1 MAILFK
7 SAWDDAGEWTRCIQ
21 AEEPELEVRVWPE
34 VGEAADIE
42 FALVWEPPPGDLKRY
57 PNLKAIFSLAAGV
70 DHILGD
76 PELPEGVPIV
86 RMVDKSLTAQM
97 SEYAIYHVLRY
108 HRNMHL
114 YESFQRERRWEQLP
128 HHRAQDRRVG
138 MLGIGVLGQDA
149 GRKLQAL
156 GFDVLGWRRAARPI
170 DGIETFHGPD
180 GLTPFLNRTDILIC
194 LLPLTPATRGILN
207 AGTFAALPEGAFVI
221 NMARGG
227 HLVEEDLIGALGSG
241 QPGSGHLAGATLD
254 VFREE
259 PLPPDHPFWRH
270 PRITVTPHI
279 ASLTDA
285 RSGAQ
290 DIIDNI
296 RRLRAGAP
304 VRNLVDPETGY

>member
-1 MAILFK
+1 MALLFK
-7 SAWDDAGEWTRCIQ
+7 SAWDDAGEWTRRIQ

-34 VGEAADIE
+34 VGEATDIE
-42 FALVWEPPPGDLKRY
+42 FALVWELPPGDLKRY

-86 RMVDKSLTAQM
+86 RMVDHSLTAQT

-114 YESFQRERRWEQLP
+114 YEGFQRERRWQQLP
-128 HHRAQDRRVG
+128 PYAVARRRVG
-138 MLGIGVLGQDA
+138 MLGIGALGQNA

-156 GFDVLGWRRAARPI
+156 GFDVGGWRRTARPI
-170 DGIETFHGPD
+170 DGIETFHGAD
-180 GLTPFLNRTDILIC
+180 GLAPFLNRTDILVC
-194 LLPLTPATRGILN
+194 LLPLTPATAGILN
-207 AGTFAALPEGAFVI
+207 ARTFAALPKGAFVI

-227 HLVEEDLIGALGSG
+227 HLVEEDLIEALGSG
-241 QPGSGHLAGATLD
+241 QPDSGHLAGAVLD

-259 PLPPDHPFWRH
+259 PLPPDHPFWHH
-270 PRITVTPHI
+270 PKITVTPHI
-279 ASLTDA
+279 ASSGDA
-285 RSGAQ
+285 RSGAA
-290 DIIDNI
+290 DVIDNI

-304 VRNLVDPETGY
+304 ARNLVDPETGY

>member
-1 MAILFK
+1 MALLFK
-7 SAWDDAGEWTRCIQ
+7 SEWDNAGEWTRCIQ
-21 AEEPELEVRVWPE
+21 AEEPGLEVRVWPE

-70 DHILGD
+70 DHILED

-86 RMVDKSLTAQM
+86 RMVDQSLTAQM

-114 YESFQRERRWEQLP
+114 YEDFQRERRWEQLP
-128 HHRAQDRRVG
+128 LHRVRDRRVG
-138 MLGIGVLGQDA
+138 MLGIGVLGQDV

-156 GFDVLGWRRAARPI
+156 GFDVLGWRRTARPI

-180 GLTPFLNRTDILIC
+180 GLTPFLNRTDILVC
-194 LLPLTPATRGILN
+194 LLPLTPATRGILD
-207 AGTFAALPEGAFVI
+207 AGTFAALPKGAFVI
-221 NMARGG
+221 NMARGA

-241 QPGSGHLAGATLD
+241 QPDSGHLAGATLD

-270 PRITVTPHI
+270 PKITVTPHI
-279 ASLTDA
+279 ASLSDA
-285 RSGAQ
+285 RSGAR

-304 VRNLVDPETGY
+304 VRNLVDPEIGY